1 LHHRF
6 EAEEGMQLRMLK
18 GKIHRARLTGADINY
33 EGSIEI
39 DSSLMEAAGIIP
51 FEQVDIWNITNG
63 ERFSTYALS
72 APRGSGTVAVNG
84 AAARKVQPGD
94 EVIITAF
101 SWMSEKQALHWKPH
115 VVFVDRENRLKPGRQ
130 AHGMVAKKEVL
141 R

>member
-1 LHHRF
+1 
-6 EAEEGMQLRMLK
+6 MLK

-72 APRGSGTVAVNG
+72 APGGSGTVAVNG

-101 SWMSEKQALHWKPH
+101 CWMSEKQAQRLKPH
-115 VVFVDRENRLKPGRQ
+115 LVFVDPQNRLKPGPHVHRLL
-130 AHGMVAKKEVL
+130 AK
-141 R
+141 

>member
-1 LHHRF
+1 
-6 EAEEGMQLRMLK
+6 MQLRMLK

-84 AAARKVQPGD
+84 AAARRVRPGA
-94 EVIITAF
+94 EVIIPAF
-101 SWMSEKQALHWKPH
+101 GWLGENQAKI
-115 VVFVDRENRLKPGRQ
+115 
-130 AHGMVAKKEVL
+130 
-141 R
+141 